1 MASILK
7 GSEYRSLPN
16 LDGVRLVSAE
26 LCIRWLFTQFAVTC
40 RNWPVVRMSVCGG
53 ERYSEMD

>member
-1 MASILK
+1 MALILK
-7 GSEYRSLPN
+7 CSKYRNIPN

-26 LCIRWLFTQFAVTC
+26 LCVQWLLTQFTVTC
-40 RNWPVVRMSVCGG
+40 RNWPVVRMFVCGG